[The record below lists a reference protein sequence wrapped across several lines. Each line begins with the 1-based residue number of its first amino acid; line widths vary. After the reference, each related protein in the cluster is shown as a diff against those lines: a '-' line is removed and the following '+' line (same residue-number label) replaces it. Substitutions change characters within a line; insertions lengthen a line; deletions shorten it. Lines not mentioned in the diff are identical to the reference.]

1 MNDSKSI
8 VKELKEKYQIVD
20 ILKKRYNNDA
30 EILDFYN
37 MYYNEL
43 EDIEYKSNTIWK
55 LFENMWKEEKQEI
68 ILEILNLI
76 LILEK
81 QSLNMKKII
90 INIKSKKSYHPKI
103 KEDTEYLMKLVQKN
117 TDINDINID
126 IKLPFDKLQE
136 KYNLKQQQFKEEIE
150 REYIRITN
158 DTNNR
163 NDTNDKNNTNNTNDT
178 NNINKNCNINN
189 LKIS

>member
-1 MNDSKSI
+1 MNNNESI

-20 ILKKRYNNDA
+20 ILKKRYNNDV

-81 QSLNMKKII
+81 QFLNMKKFI
-90 INIKSKKSYHPKI
+90 INIKSKKSDHPKI
-103 KEDTEYLMKLVQKN
+103 KNDTEYLMKLVQKN

-136 KYNLKQQQFKEEIE
+136 KYNLKQRQFKEEIE
-150 REYIRITN
+150 REYIRIS
-158 DTNNR
+158 
-163 NDTNDKNNTNNTNDT
+163 NDTNDM
-178 NNINKNCNINN
+178 NNINQINN

>member
-1 MNDSKSI
+1 MNNNESI

-20 ILKKRYNNDA
+20 VLKKRYNNDT

-55 LFENMWKEEKQEI
+55 LFGNMWKEEKQEI

-81 QSLNMKKII
+81 QFLNMKKFI
-90 INIKSKKSYHPKI
+90 INIKSKKSDHPKI
-103 KEDTEYLMKLVQKN
+103 KNDTDYLMKLIEKN
-117 TDINDINID
+117 TNINDINID
-126 IKLPFDKLQE
+126 IKLPFDNLEK

-150 REYIRITN
+150 REYIRIAN
-158 DTNNR
+158 DM
-163 NDTNDKNNTNNTNDT
+163 NDM
-178 NNINKNCNINN
+178 NNINQNLNINN

>member
-1 MNDSKSI
+1 MNDYESI
-8 VKELKEKYQIVD
+8 VKELKEKYNINDV
-20 ILKKRYNNDA
+20 LKKRYNNDV

-55 LFENMWKEEKQEI
+55 LFGNMWKEEKQEI

-81 QSLNMKKII
+81 QSLNIKKFI
-90 INIKSKKSYHPKI
+90 INIKLKKSDHPKI
-103 KEDTEYLMKLVQKN
+103 KDDTDYLMKLIKKN
-117 TDINDINID
+117 ANTNEINID
-126 IKLPFDKLQE
+126 IKSSFDNLVE

-150 REYIRITN
+150 KEYIRITN
-158 DTNNR
+158 DTNN
-163 NDTNDKNNTNNTNDT
+163 T
-178 NNINKNCNINN
+178 NNINQNCNINN

>member
-1 MNDSKSI
+1 MNDYESKSI

-20 ILKKRYNNDA
+20 ILKKRYNNDT

-43 EDIEYKSNTIWK
+43 EDIEYKSNIIWK
-55 LFENMWKEEKQEI
+55 LFQNMWKEEKQEI

-81 QSLNMKKII
+81 QSLNMKKFI

-103 KEDTEYLMKLVQKN
+103 KEDTEYLMKLVEKN
-117 TDINDINID
+117 KNSNDITID
-126 IKLPFDKLQE
+126 IKSSFDNLNE
-136 KYNLKQQQFKEEIE
+136 KYNLKQKQFKEEIE
-150 REYIRITN
+150 KEYIRITN
-158 DTNNR
+158 DTN
-163 NDTNDKNNTNNTNDT
+163 DT
-178 NNINKNCNINN
+178 NNINQNCNINN

>member
-1 MNDSKSI
+1 MNNNESI
-8 VKELKEKYQIVD
+8 VKELKEKYQIVN
-20 ILKKRYNNDA
+20 ILKKRYNDDV

-81 QSLNMKKII
+81 QFLNMKKFI
-90 INIKSKKSYHPKI
+90 INIKSKKSDHPKI
-103 KEDTEYLMKLVQKN
+103 KDDTEYLIKLVQKN

-126 IKLPFDKLQE
+126 IKLPF
-136 KYNLKQQQFKEEIE
+136 
-150 REYIRITN
+150 
-158 DTNNR
+158 
-163 NDTNDKNNTNNTNDT
+163 
-178 NNINKNCNINN
+178 
-189 LKIS
+189 ISILISFISVFF

>member
-1 MNDSKSI
+1 MNNNESI

-20 ILKKRYNNDA
+20 ILKKRYNDDV

-43 EDIEYKSNTIWK
+43 EDIECKSNTIWK

-81 QSLNMKKII
+81 QFLNMKKFI
-90 INIKSKKSYHPKI
+90 INIKSKKSDHPKI
-103 KEDTEYLMKLVQKN
+103 KDDTEYLMKLVQKN

-158 DTNNR
+158 DTN
-163 NDTNDKNNTNNTNDT
+163 DT
-178 NNINKNCNINN
+178 NNMNNINQINN

>member
-1 MNDSKSI
+1 MNDYESI
-8 VKELKEKYQIVD
+8 VKELKEKYNINDV
-20 ILKKRYNNDA
+20 LKKRYNNDV

-55 LFENMWKEEKQEI
+55 LFGNMWKEEKQEFI
-68 ILEILNLI
+68 FEILNLI

-81 QSLNMKKII
+81 QSLNIKKFII
-90 INIKSKKSYHPKI
+90 KIKSKKSDHPKI
-103 KEDTEYLMKLVQKN
+103 KDDTDYLMKLINKN
-117 TDINDINID
+117 TNINDINID
-126 IKLPFDKLQE
+126 IKLSFDNLEK

-158 DTNNR
+158 DTNNM
-163 NDTNDKNNTNNTNDT
+163 NDM
-178 NNINKNCNINN
+178 NNINQNLNINN

>member
-8 VKELKEKYQIVD
+8 VKELKEKYQVVD
-20 ILKKRYNNDA
+20 VLKKRYNNDV

-81 QSLNMKKII
+81 QFLNMKKFI
-90 INIKSKKSYHPKI
+90 INIKSKKIDHPKI
-103 KEDTEYLMKLVQKN
+103 KEDTDYLMKLVEKNKN
-117 TDINDINID
+117 TTDINID
-126 IKLPFDKLQE
+126 IKSSFDKLKE

-150 REYIRITN
+150 KEYIRII
-158 DTNNR
+158 
-163 NDTNDKNNTNNTNDT
+163 NDT
-178 NNINKNCNINN
+178 NNINNVNQINQINQINN

>member
-1 MNDSKSI
+1 MNNNESI

-20 ILKKRYNNDA
+20 ILKKRYNDDV

-81 QSLNMKKII
+81 QFLNMKKFI
-90 INIKSKKSYHPKI
+90 INIKSKKSDHPKI
-103 KEDTEYLMKLVQKN
+103 KDDTEYLIKLVQKN

-136 KYNLKQQQFKEEIE
+136 KYNLKQRQFKEEIE

-158 DTNNR
+158 DTN
-163 NDTNDKNNTNNTNDT
+163 DT
-178 NNINKNCNINN
+178 NNMNNINQINN

>member
-1 MNDSKSI
+1 MNDYESKSI

-20 ILKKRYNNDA
+20 ILKKRYNNDT

-43 EDIEYKSNTIWK
+43 EDIEYKSNMIWK
-55 LFENMWKEEKQEI
+55 LFQNMWKEEKQEI

-81 QSLNMKKII
+81 QSLNMKKFI

-103 KEDTEYLMKLVQKN
+103 KEDTEYLMKLVEKN
-117 TDINDINID
+117 KNSNDITID
-126 IKLPFDKLQE
+126 IKSSFDNLNE
-136 KYNLKQQQFKEEIE
+136 KYNLKQKQFKEEIE
-150 REYIRITN
+150 KEYIRITN
-158 DTNNR
+158 DTNN
-163 NDTNDKNNTNNTNDT
+163 
-178 NNINKNCNINN
+178 INQNCNINN

>member
-1 MNDSKSI
+1 MNDYKSI
-8 VKELKEKYQIVD
+8 VKELKEKYNINDV
-20 ILKKRYNNDA
+20 LKKRYNNDV

-43 EDIEYKSNTIWK
+43 ENIEYKSNTIWK
-55 LFENMWKEEKQEI
+55 LFGNMWKEEKQEI

-81 QSLNMKKII
+81 QSLNIKKFI
-90 INIKSKKSYHPKI
+90 INIKSKKSDHPKI
-103 KEDTEYLMKLVQKN
+103 KDDTDYLMKLIEKN
-117 TDINDINID
+117 TNINDINID
-126 IKLPFDKLQE
+126 IKLPFDNLQK

-158 DTNNR
+158 DTNNM
-163 NDTNDKNNTNNTNDT
+163 
-178 NNINKNCNINN
+178 NNINQNLNINN

>member
-1 MNDSKSI
+1 MNDYESKSI

-20 ILKKRYNNDA
+20 ILKKRYNNDT

-43 EDIEYKSNTIWK
+43 EDIEYKSNIIWK
-55 LFENMWKEEKQEI
+55 LFQNMWKEEKQEI

-81 QSLNMKKII
+81 QSLNIKKFI

-103 KEDTEYLMKLVQKN
+103 KEDTEYLMKLVEKN
-117 TDINDINID
+117 KNLNDITVD
-126 IKLPFDKLQE
+126 IKSSFDNLNE
-136 KYNLKQQQFKEEIE
+136 KYNLKQKQFTEEIE
-150 REYIRITN
+150 KEYIRITN
-158 DTNNR
+158 DTNN
-163 NDTNDKNNTNNTNDT
+163 TNNTNN
-178 NNINKNCNINN
+178 INQNCH
-189 LKIS
+189 K

>member
-1 MNDSKSI
+1 MNDYESI
-8 VKELKEKYQIVD
+8 VKELKEKYNINDV
-20 ILKKRYNNDA
+20 LKKRYNNDV

-43 EDIEYKSNTIWK
+43 ENIEYKSNTIWK
-55 LFENMWKEEKQEI
+55 LFGNMWKEEKQEI

-81 QSLNMKKII
+81 QSLNIKKFI
-90 INIKSKKSYHPKI
+90 INIKSKKSDHPKI
-103 KEDTEYLMKLVQKN
+103 KDDTDYLMKLIEKN
-117 TDINDINID
+117 TNINDINID
-126 IKLPFDKLQE
+126 IKLPFDNLQK

-158 DTNNR
+158 DTNNM
-163 NDTNDKNNTNNTNDT
+163 
-178 NNINKNCNINN
+178 NNINQNLNINN

>member
-1 MNDSKSI
+1 MNDYESKSI

-20 ILKKRYNNDA
+20 ILKKRYNNDT

-43 EDIEYKSNTIWK
+43 EDIEYKSNIIWK
-55 LFENMWKEEKQEI
+55 LFQNMWKEEKQEI

-81 QSLNMKKII
+81 QSLNIKKFI

-103 KEDTEYLMKLVQKN
+103 KEDTEYLMKLVEKN
-117 TDINDINID
+117 KNLNDITVD
-126 IKLPFDKLQE
+126 IKSSFDNLNE
-136 KYNLKQQQFKEEIE
+136 KYNLKQKQFTEEIE
-150 REYIRITN
+150 KEYIRITN
-158 DTNNR
+158 DTNN
-163 NDTNDKNNTNNTNDT
+163 T
-178 NNINKNCNINN
+178 NNINQNCH
-189 LKIS
+189 K